1 MNWPGKLLNRTGLLQ
16 SSIRNKLVALSF
28 SFLLITVGLIFLLIH
43 VQQKGLLQTQWSESM
58 SAQARLIASNSQA
71 AVAFL
76 DQREEER
83 LLASLAI
90 SPTIQAGRT
99 ILPDG
104 KILAS
109 YQRTPAVP
117 ETFPDGATRLLF
129 LDNRLIIREPILPAG
144 QGEAIG
150 QVELIVSLAQY
161 HETMRQTMSE
171 TLALLLIA
179 LVFSLALTHYA
190 VRRIT
195 APIENLDKVVKQIS
209 TDARLDERVRIA
221 SSDEIGRL
229 SEGFNQMLDRLQAR
243 DQELASY
250 RATLETRVE
259 DRTRALQE
267 AIAEARQANR
277 AKSDFLARMSHEIRT
292 PMNAITGLSHMVLDT
307 PLTTEQREYMEQ
319 VMQSSE
325 ALLGIINDI
334 LDYSKIEA
342 GGLILESTPFE
353 LDTIFSSV
361 RGLFGTKARTQGVVL
376 RFTHDPAL
384 PPALQGDPLR
394 LGQVLI
400 NLVSNAIKFTPT
412 GEIEVEAHLGEHLPD
427 GRIRLDFSIRDT
439 GIGIPPEHQSSLFAP
454 FAQADSSITR
464 RFGGTG
470 LGLAICRQLVELMGG
485 SISLESTPGVGTCF
499 RFSSIFAIARVSP
512 ATLAV
517 NTKNRANLP
526 HWSSERVLLVE
537 DIAINRTIAI
547 ALLQK
552 VGLSIGIA
560 TNGQEALDILAKEN
574 FRLVLMDI
582 QMPVMDGLTATR
594 AIRAQP
600 HLHDLPIIAMTA
612 HATMEDQAL
621 TTAAGMNAHLT
632 KPINPKQLYD
642 TIARWL
648 PPPSPQTQI
657 VKQEKTE
664 TVPVDWPE
672 LPGIDR
678 QRGLSLHMHR
688 PALYLQSLHAFR
700 HDFTDSTNKIRQAL
714 TAGQASEARRLVHSL
729 KSVADALGAIELG
742 AQARQF
748 EAALAEPGTQHD
760 AMLPPRFEQALGT
773 VLKGLAALPAP
784 SETLAPAMHTTEALR
799 TQLLRHLK
807 AADAQSETSFKQLR
821 SALNALSPTPAA
833 QSLLNE
839 IGQLIDEVEY
849 ESALDK
855 LAKLHQLLGP
865 ETT

>member
-394 LGQVLI
+394 LG
-400 NLVSNAIKFTPT
+400 
-412 GEIEVEAHLGEHLPD
+412 
-427 GRIRLDFSIRDT
+427 R
-439 GIGIPPEHQSSLFAP
+439 
-454 FAQADSSITR
+454 
-464 RFGGTG
+464 
-470 LGLAICRQLVELMGG
+470 C
-485 SISLESTPGVGTCF
+485 
-499 RFSSIFAIARVSP
+499 
-512 ATLAV
+512 
-517 NTKNRANLP
+517 
-526 HWSSERVLLVE
+526 
-537 DIAINRTIAI
+537 
-547 ALLQK
+547 
-552 VGLSIGIA
+552 
-560 TNGQEALDILAKEN
+560 
-574 FRLVLMDI
+574 
-582 QMPVMDGLTATR
+582 
-594 AIRAQP
+594 
-600 HLHDLPIIAMTA
+600 
-612 HATMEDQAL
+612 
-621 TTAAGMNAHLT
+621 
-632 KPINPKQLYD
+632 
-642 TIARWL
+642 
-648 PPPSPQTQI
+648 
-657 VKQEKTE
+657 
-664 TVPVDWPE
+664 
-672 LPGIDR
+672 
-678 QRGLSLHMHR
+678 
-688 PALYLQSLHAFR
+688 
-700 HDFTDSTNKIRQAL
+700 
-714 TAGQASEARRLVHSL
+714 
-729 KSVADALGAIELG
+729 
-742 AQARQF
+742 
-748 EAALAEPGTQHD
+748 
-760 AMLPPRFEQALGT
+760 
-773 VLKGLAALPAP
+773 
-784 SETLAPAMHTTEALR
+784 
-799 TQLLRHLK
+799 
-807 AADAQSETSFKQLR
+807 
-821 SALNALSPTPAA
+821 
-833 QSLLNE
+833 
-839 IGQLIDEVEY
+839 
-849 ESALDK
+849 
-855 LAKLHQLLGP
+855 
-865 ETT
+865 